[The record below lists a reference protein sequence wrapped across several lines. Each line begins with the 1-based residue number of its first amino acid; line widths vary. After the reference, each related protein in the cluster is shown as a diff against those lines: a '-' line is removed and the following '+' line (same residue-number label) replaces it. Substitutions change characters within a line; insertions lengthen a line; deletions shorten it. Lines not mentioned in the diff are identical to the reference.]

1 MKKIRFFKSKVNLRI
16 PKGFLQKISA
26 NSVYRFGHLYLTYK
40 SKELYLH
47 IDYMSKTDVDGVG
60 LHDAKALLQEAVV
73 LPLIMPDFF
82 KGIRRPWK
90 GVLMVGP
97 PGKSE
102 AFTPQLHCLGSARF
116 WFPGSGSNG
125 QNINQ
130 KLQKNC
136 FTV

>member
-1 MKKIRFFKSKVNLRI
+1 
-16 PKGFLQKISA
+16 
-26 NSVYRFGHLYLTYK
+26 
-40 SKELYLH
+40 
-47 IDYMSKTDVDGVG
+47 MSKTDVDGVG

-116 WFPGSGSNG
+116 WFPGSGSAKICGSTDPDPRG

-130 KLQKNC
+130 KLQKKLFHCLNPNLNC
-136 FTV
+136 NKKKDNTKELSLCLKI

>member
-1 MKKIRFFKSKVNLRI
+1 
-16 PKGFLQKISA
+16 
-26 NSVYRFGHLYLTYK
+26 
-40 SKELYLH
+40 
-47 IDYMSKTDVDGVG
+47 MSKTDVDGVG

-116 WFPGSGSNG
+116 WFPGSGSEKICDPRNPI
-125 QNINQ
+125 QWAKYQ
-130 KLQKNC
+130 PKTAKK
-136 FTV
+136 TVSLFKPKSEL

>member
-1 MKKIRFFKSKVNLRI
+1 
-16 PKGFLQKISA
+16 
-26 NSVYRFGHLYLTYK
+26 
-40 SKELYLH
+40 
-47 IDYMSKTDVDGVG
+47 MSKTDVDGVG

-97 PGKSE
+97 PGRSE

-116 WFPGSGSNG
+116 WFPGSAKICGSTNPDPMG
-125 QNINQ
+125 KIST
-130 KLQKNC
+130 KNC
-136 FTV
+136 QKTVSLFKPKSEL

>member
-1 MKKIRFFKSKVNLRI
+1 
-16 PKGFLQKISA
+16 
-26 NSVYRFGHLYLTYK
+26 
-40 SKELYLH
+40 
-47 IDYMSKTDVDGVG
+47 MSKTDVDGVG

-130 KLQKNC
+130 KLLKNC